1 VRRQG
6 AGIAAPLTASGFFVM
21 RAPLLPLEELDRL
34 RADPDYWR
42 SLAARPDVRE
52 ALHLASPGLVRR
64 LAEGNPDGRVAASV
78 TAYLVRMCTRATP
91 FGLFAGCALGSLGE
105 TTALLVDGPEG
116 TTRHSRPDTEVLAS
130 LVERLLAEPSS
141 RQAMLVEPNS
151 SRYHA
156 AGAMRLIESRVRQGR
171 RSHHLVVI
179 EDDAPLRVAV
189 DTASGGCVVERV
201 VEAVAAH
208 TGVERDE
215 AREYVDA
222 LVEAKVLTPMAEP
235 AVTGPEPLAHV
246 LSSLSGQDLAAAS
259 EALRR
264 VSDELARLDA
274 AGLGNPPEAY
284 RFVAETLLD
293 LSGGGDDARL
303 VQVDLHRAGSGLTLG
318 SDDVALLAEG
328 VDLLHRLSHGFEDPA
343 LARFKAEFAARYED
357 REVPL
362 MEALDEEMGIGYDR
376 STHPAAD
383 ESPLLAGLDL
393 GGVEGN
399 SSFTARDATLL
410 DLVIRARDSDSDRLE
425 LDTETVARLA
435 TGTPLP
441 LPDALAVFASMLEDG
456 IEIHVVTGPSGAELL
471 GRFCHGDP
479 RLHEAVRAHLR
490 AEEAH
495 APGVVFAELV
505 HLPEGRIGNILARP
519 VLRDYELVLLGRSGA
534 PADRQLGVD
543 ELTLRLDG
551 QRLVLYSPRL
561 NAEVR
566 PRLTTAHNPAWRGFG
581 VYRFLA
587 ALQRAGVASGLAW
600 DWGALA
606 GAPTLPRVT
615 AGRLVLA
622 RARWQLSA
630 AELSAVSG
638 SEAADG
644 WAALIRARGLPRE
657 LLIADGDNRLYV
669 DTASPA
675 LIAAAAKVLRGRTV
689 AVVEEVLSDG
699 VATGPQGRFAHELI
713 VPFARRTEPAPAP
726 QAWRA
731 PQVKRTF
738 APGSQWLYLKVYT
751 GTASADRILT
761 DTIGPVIGRLR
772 QNGVI
777 DEWFFLRYADPEHHL
792 RVRLHGDPA
801 ALRDHALT
809 ALTDALSPY
818 VEDSTVSK
826 VALDT
831 YHREVERYGGDD
843 GIELA
848 EQIHAADSDSVL
860 NVLGMFEGEDVADAR
875 WKMCLY
881 ATDRLLADAGLD
893 MQQRRDWAKAG
904 AVGYRTEY
912 PGAHNLDSGI
922 GGRWRSERA
931 ELTALLDDTTDHPY
945 ESARQA
951 FRQRSE
957 QTAPLLAELA
967 DRGRR
972 GLLTQQ
978 FDSLLHSFS
987 HLNAIRL
994 LRSAARTHELVLL
1007 SFLDRHYAS
1016 QIARTPRPHVSG
1028 NSTAPGPQ
1036 ESSKNNG

>member
-1 VRRQG
+1 VRRQPG
-6 AGIAAPLTASGFFVM
+6 GDAASLIASGFFVM

-34 RADPDYWR
+34 RADPEYWQ

-52 ALHLASPGLVRR
+52 ALYLASPGLMRR
-64 LAEGNPDGRVAASV
+64 LAEGNPDSRVAASV

-91 FGLFAGCALGSLGE
+91 FGLFAGCAFGLVGE

-130 LVERLLAEPSS
+130 LVDRLLAEPST
-141 RQAMLVEPNS
+141 RPAMIVEPNT

-179 EDDAPLRVAV
+179 EDDEPLRVAL
-189 DTASGGCVVERV
+189 DTAAGGCTVTEVA
-201 VEAVAAH
+201 EAVQVHAE
-208 TGVERDE
+208 VEPGE

-222 LVEAKVLTPMAEP
+222 LVDAKVLTPTAEP
-235 AVTGPEPLAHV
+235 AVTGTEPLAHV
-246 LSSLSGQDLAAAS
+246 LSSLAAQNLAEPS

-264 VSDELARLDA
+264 VSDALAHLDA
-274 AGLGNPPEAY
+274 AGVGNPPEAY
-284 RFVAETLLD
+284 GFVADPLLE
-293 LSGGGDDARL
+293 LAGGDDDARL
-303 VQVDLHRAGSGLTLG
+303 VQVDLHRAGVGLTLG
-318 SDDVALLAEG
+318 SDDVAVLAEG
-328 VDLLHRLSHGFEDPA
+328 VDLLHRLSQGFEDPA
-343 LARFKAEFAARYED
+343 LARFKADFTAHYED

-393 GGVEGN
+393 GGVQGN
-399 SSFTARDATLL
+399 SAFTARDATLL
-410 DLVIRARDSDSDRLE
+410 DLLIRARDSGADRLE
-425 LDTETVARLA
+425 LDGDTVARLS
-435 TGTPLP
+435 TGAPLP
-441 LPDALAVFASMLEDG
+441 LPDALAVFASKLDGG
-456 IEIHVVTGPSGAELL
+456 IEIHAVTGPSGAELL

-479 RLHEAVRAHLR
+479 RLHDAVGAHLR

-495 APGVVFAELV
+495 SPGVVFAELV

-551 QRLVLYSPRL
+551 QRLVLYCPRL

-587 ALQRAGVASGLAW
+587 ALQRAGVAAGLGW

-622 RARWQLSA
+622 RARWLLSA
-630 AELSAVSG
+630 AELSAVTG
-638 SEAADG
+638 SDTADG
-644 WAALIRARGLPRE
+644 WAALVRNRGLPRE
-657 LLIADGDNRLYV
+657 LLIADGDNRLFV
-669 DTASPA
+669 DTTSPA
-675 LIAAAAKVLRGRTV
+675 LTAAAGKVLRGRTG
-689 AVVEEVLSDG
+689 AVVEEVLPDG
-699 VATGPQGRFAHELI
+699 VATGPQGRFTQELI
-713 VPFARRTEPAPAP
+713 VPFTRRGGPAPVSQP
-726 QAWRA
+726 WRA
-731 PQVKRTF
+731 PHLQRTF
-738 APGSQWLYLKVYT
+738 APGSQWLYFKVYT

-761 DTIGPVIGRLR
+761 DTVAPVIGGLR
-772 QNGVI
+772 NDGII
-777 DEWFFLRYADPEHHL
+777 DEWFFLRYADPEHHVRL
-792 RVRLHGDPA
+792 RLHGDPT
-801 ALRDHALT
+801 ALRDHALP
-809 ALTDALSPY
+809 AFTDALAPHL
-818 VEDSTVSK
+818 DDGTVSK

-831 YHREVERYGGDD
+831 YHREIERYGGDD

-848 EQIHAADSDSVL
+848 ERVHAVDSDAVL
-860 NVLGMFEGEDVADAR
+860 TVLGMFEGEDVAEAR
-875 WKMCLY
+875 WKLCLY

-893 MQQRRDWAKAG
+893 MQRRRDWAKNG
-904 AVGYRTEY
+904 AAGYRAEY

-922 GGRWRSERA
+922 GGRWRTERA
-931 ELTALLDDTTDHPY
+931 ELTALLDDTQDHRY
-945 ESARQA
+945 EPGRQA

-957 QTAPLLAELA
+957 RLAPLLAELA

-978 FDSLLHSFS
+978 FEHVLHSFS

-1016 QIARTPRPHVSG
+1016 QIARTSRPDDSG
-1028 NSTAPGPQ
+1028 KG
-1036 ESSKNNG
+1036 K

>member
-1 VRRQG
+1 MRRQG
-6 AGIAAPLTASGFFVM
+6 TGIAATLTASGFFVM

-34 RADPDYWR
+34 RADPEYWQ

-52 ALHLASPGLVRR
+52 ALHLASPGLMRR
-64 LAEGNPDGRVAASV
+64 LADGNPDTRVAASV

-105 TTALLVDGPEG
+105 ATALVVDGPEG

-130 LVERLLAEPSS
+130 LVERLLAEPPTRS
-141 RQAMLVEPNS
+141 AMVVEPNS

-179 EDDAPLRVAV
+179 EDDEPLRVAL
-189 DTASGGCVVERV
+189 DTASGGCVVAKV
-201 VEAVAAH
+201 AEAVQAH
-208 TGVERDE
+208 TGVEQDE

-235 AVTGPEPLAHV
+235 AVTGTEPLAHV
-246 LSSLSGQDLAAAS
+246 LSSLSAQNLAAPS
-259 EALRR
+259 EALTR

-284 RFVAETLLD
+284 GFVAETLLD
-293 LSGGGDDARL
+293 LAGGDDDARL

-318 SDDVALLAEG
+318 RDDVALLGEA
-328 VDLLHRLSHGFEDPA
+328 VDLLHRLSQGFEDPA
-343 LARFKAEFAARYED
+343 LARFKADFGAHYED

-399 SSFTARDATLL
+399 SAFTARDATLL
-410 DLVIRARDSDSDRLE
+410 DLVIRARDSGADRVELDSD
-425 LDTETVARLA
+425 TVARLA
-435 TGTPLP
+435 TGAPLP
-441 LPDALAVFASMLEDG
+441 LPDALAVFASMLDDG
-456 IEIHVVTGPSGAELL
+456 IEIHTVTGPSGAELL

-551 QRLVLYSPRL
+551 QRLVLYCPRL
-561 NAEVR
+561 KAEVR

-587 ALQRAGVASGLAW
+587 GLQRSGVAGGLAW

-630 AELSAVSG
+630 AELSTVTG
-638 SEAADG
+638 SDAADG
-644 WAALIRARGLPRE
+644 WAALVRDRGLPRE

-669 DTASPA
+669 DTASTA
-675 LIAAAAKVLRGRTV
+675 LTAAAAKVLRGRTG
-689 AVVEEVLSDG
+689 AVVEEILPDG
-699 VATGPQGRFAHELI
+699 VATGPQGRFAQELI
-713 VPFARRTEPAPAP
+713 VPFTRRTEPAPAP
-726 QAWRA
+726 QPWRA
-731 PQVKRTF
+731 PQVQRTF

-761 DTIGPVIGRLR
+761 DTIGPVIGHLR
-772 QNGVI
+772 KQAVS

-792 RVRLHGDPA
+792 RLRLHGDPA
-801 ALRDHALT
+801 ALRDHVLP
-809 ALTDALSPY
+809 ALTDALAPHL
-818 VEDSTVSK
+818 EDGTVSK

-831 YHREVERYGGDD
+831 YHREIERYGGDD

-848 EQIHAADSDSVL
+848 EQIHAADSDAVL
-860 NVLGMFEGEDVADAR
+860 KVLGMFDVEDVADAR
-875 WKMCLY
+875 WKLCLY
-881 ATDRLLADAGLD
+881 ATNRLLADAGLD
-893 MQQRRDWAKAG
+893 MQQRRDWAKDG

-922 GGRWRSERA
+922 GARWRTERA
-931 ELTALLDDTTDHPY
+931 ELTALLDDTKDHPY
-945 ESARQA
+945 ESARQV
-951 FRQRSE
+951 FRLRSE
-957 QTAPLLAELA
+957 RLAPLLAELA
-967 DRGRR
+967 ERDRR
-972 GLLTQQ
+972 GMLTQK
-978 FDSLLHSFS
+978 FEHLLHSFG

-1016 QIARTPRPHVSG
+1016 QIARTSRPDDSG
-1028 NSTAPGPQ
+1028 
-1036 ESSKNNG
+1036 KRK

>member
-1 VRRQG
+1 MRRQG
-6 AGIAAPLTASGFFVM
+6 AGAAVPLTASGFFVM

-52 ALHLASPGLVRR
+52 ALYLASPGLVRR
-64 LAEGNPDGRVAASV
+64 LADGNPDGRVAASV

-91 FGLFAGCALGSLGE
+91 FGLFAGCALGLVGE
-105 TTALLVDGPEG
+105 TTALVVDGPEG

-130 LVERLLAEPSS
+130 LVERLLAEPAT
-141 RQAMLVEPNS
+141 RAAMVVEPNS

-179 EDDAPLRVAV
+179 EDDAPLRVALA
-189 DTASGGCVVERV
+189 TAAGGCVVAKV
-201 VEAVAAH
+201 AEAVQAH
-208 TGVERDE
+208 TGVEQDE

-246 LSSLSGQDLAAAS
+246 LSALSGQDLAAPG

-274 AGLGNPPEAY
+274 AGPGNPPEAY
-284 RFVAETLLD
+284 GFVAETLLE
-293 LSGGGDDARL
+293 LAGGGDDARL
-303 VQVDLHRAGSGLTLG
+303 IQVDLHRAGSSLTLG
-318 SDDVALLAEG
+318 NEDVQLLAEA
-328 VDLLHRLSHGFEDPA
+328 VDLLHRLSQGFEDPA

-399 SSFTARDATLL
+399 SAFTARDAILL
-410 DLVIRARDSDSDRLE
+410 DLVIRTRDSGADRLE
-425 LDTETVARLA
+425 LDSDTVARLA

-456 IEIHVVTGPSGAELL
+456 IEIHAVTGPSGAELL
-471 GRFCHGDP
+471 GRFCHGDL
-479 RLHEAVRAHLR
+479 RLHEAVRSHLR

-543 ELTLRLDG
+543 ELTLRRDG
-551 QRLVLYSPRL
+551 ERLVLYSPRL

-606 GAPTLPRVT
+606 SAPTLPRVT

-630 AELSAVSG
+630 AELSTVTG
-638 SEAADG
+638 SDAADG
-644 WAALIRARGLPRE
+644 WAALVRDRGLPRE

-669 DTASPA
+669 DTASPT
-675 LIAAAAKVLRGRTV
+675 LTAAAAKVLRGRTG
-689 AVVEEVLSDG
+689 AVVEEVLPDG
-699 VATGPQGRFAHELI
+699 VATGPQGRFAQELI
-713 VPFARRTEPAPAP
+713 VPFTRRTEPVPAP
-726 QAWRA
+726 QPWRA
-731 PQVKRTF
+731 PRVQRTF
-738 APGSQWLYLKVYT
+738 APGSQWLYFKIYA

-772 QNGVI
+772 ESGVI

-792 RVRLHGDPA
+792 RVRLHGDPS
-801 ALRDHALT
+801 ALRDHALP
-809 ALTDALSPY
+809 ALTDALEPHL
-818 VEDSTVSK
+818 EDGTVSN

-831 YHREVERYGGDD
+831 YHREIERYGGDD

-848 EQIHAADSDSVL
+848 ERIHCADSDAALS
-860 NVLGMFEGEDVADAR
+860 VLGMLDGEDMADAR
-875 WKMCLY
+875 WKLCLY

-893 MQQRRDWAKAG
+893 MQQRRDWVKGG
-904 AVGYRTEY
+904 AVGYRAEY

-957 QTAPLLAELA
+957 QIVPLLAELA
-967 DRGRR
+967 DRGRH
-972 GLLTQQ
+972 GLLTQE
-978 FDSLLHSFS
+978 FEHLLHSFS

-1016 QIARTPRPHVSG
+1016 QIARTPR
-1028 NSTAPGPQ
+1028 
-1036 ESSKNNG
+1036 E

>member
-6 AGIAAPLTASGFFVM
+6 ASVAASLTPSGFFVM
-21 RAPLLPLEELDRL
+21 RTPLLPLEELNRL
-34 RADPDYWR
+34 RAEPAYWLT
-42 SLAARPDVRE
+42 LAARPDVRE

-64 LAEGNPDGRVAASV
+64 LVDGDPDERVAASV

-105 TTALLVDGPEG
+105 ATALIVDGPDG

-130 LVERLLAEPSS
+130 LVERLLAEPSTRS
-141 RQAMLVEPNS
+141 AMVVEPNS

-156 AGAMRLIESRVRQGR
+156 AGAMRLIESRVRDGR

-179 EDDAPLRVAV
+179 EDDSPLRVAL
-189 DTASGGCVVERV
+189 DTAAGGSVVAKI
-201 VEAVAAH
+201 VEAVQAH
-208 TGVERDE
+208 AGVEADE
-215 AREYVDA
+215 AIEYVDA
-222 LVEAKVLTPMAEP
+222 LVDAKVLTPTAEP

-246 LSSLSGQDLAAAS
+246 RSALSEQGLTMPSAA
-259 EALRR
+259 LGR
-264 VSDELARLDA
+264 VADELAGLDK

-284 RFVAETLLD
+284 DSVTKALLD
-293 LSGGGDDARL
+293 LAGGGDDARL
-303 VQVDLHRAGSGLTLG
+303 IQVDLHRDGSGLRLG
-318 SDDVALLAEG
+318 NDDVALLADA
-328 VDLLHRLSHGFEDPA
+328 VDLLHRLSPGLEDPA
-343 LARFKAEFAARYED
+343 LARFKSEFADRYED

-393 GGVEGN
+393 GGVVGN
-399 SSFTARDATLL
+399 SVFTARDAVLL
-410 DLVIRARDSDSDRLE
+410 DLLIRARDSGADGIE
-425 LDTETVARLA
+425 LDAENAARLA
-435 TGTPLP
+435 TATPLP
-441 LPDALAVFASMLEDG
+441 LPDALAVFGTMLEDG
-456 IEIHVVTGPSGAELL
+456 IEIHAVTGPSGAELL
-471 GRFCHGDP
+471 GRFCHGDA
-479 RLHEAVRAHLR
+479 RLHEAVREHLR

-519 VLRDYELVLLGRSGA
+519 LLRDCELVLLGRSGA

-543 ELTLRLDG
+543 ELTLRMDG
-551 QRLVLYSPRL
+551 RRLLLYSPRL

-587 ALQRAGVASGLAW
+587 ALQRAGVAAGLAW

-606 GAPTLPRVT
+606 SAPTLPRVT

-630 AELSAVSG
+630 AELSTVTG
-638 SEAADG
+638 SDALDG
-644 WAALIRARGLPRE
+644 WAALVRNRGIPRE

-675 LIAAAAKVLRGRTV
+675 LTAVADKVLRRRTG
-689 AVVEEVLSDG
+689 AVIEEVLPDG
-699 VATGPQGRFAHELI
+699 VATGPQGRFAQELI
-713 VPFARRTEPAPAP
+713 VPFTRRTEHAPAP
-726 QAWRA
+726 QRWR
-731 PQVKRTF
+731 PPTVQRTF

-761 DTIGPVIGRLR
+761 DTVGPVIRRLR
-772 QNGVI
+772 DGGIV

-792 RVRLHGDPA
+792 RLRLHGDPH
-801 ALRDHALT
+801 ALRVRALP
-809 ALTDALSPY
+809 ALTDAITPHLG
-818 VEDSTVSK
+818 DSTVSK

-831 YHREVERYGGDD
+831 YHREIERYGGDH

-848 EQIHAADSDSVL
+848 EQIHAADSDAVL
-860 NVLGMFEGEDVADAR
+860 NALGMLDGEDMADAR
-875 WKMCLY
+875 WKLCLY
-881 ATDRLLADAGLD
+881 ATDRLLTDAGLD

-904 AVGYRTEY
+904 AAGYRMEY

-922 GGRWRSERA
+922 GARWRNERA

-945 ESARQA
+945 ESGRRA

-957 QTAPLLAELA
+957 RIAPLLTELA
-967 DRGRR
+967 DRDRR
-972 GLLTQQ
+972 GLLTQPFQ
-978 FDSLLHSFS
+978 DLLRSFS
-987 HLNAIRL
+987 HLHAIRL

-1016 QIARTPRPHVSG
+1016 QIARTPRPDV
-1028 NSTAPGPQ
+1028 PGKPL
-1036 ESSKNNG
+1036 